1 MTRTRRRAAA
11 PAALLGILLGTLAA
25 APAAL
30 ADAPQS
36 VLDAIRK
43 RSASNELNYR
53 VYLDTDCFLD
63 AERVAGAIEAVVA
76 RSLITPTERLA
87 PAGEITLIVT
97 ADCTLPA
104 TSTSLGAF
112 SLEVA
117 FLALVDGA
125 MWKLDWEYGSLGIG
139 GSAFILAAI
148 EEQVEDALLDF
159 IRAHS

>member
-11 PAALLGILLGTLAA
+11 LAALLGILAT
-25 APAAL
+25 APTAL

-53 VYLDTDCFLD
+53 IYLDTDCFLD
-63 AERVAGAIEAVVA
+63 AERVADAIEDVVA
-76 RSLITPTERLA
+76 RSLITPLERLA

-117 FLALVDGA
+117 YLALVDGA

-139 GSAFILAAI
+139 GSAFILAEI

>member
-1 MTRTRRRAAA
+1 MAAA
-11 PAALLGILLGTLAA
+11 LAAALGILSLT
-25 APAAL
+25 PTAL

-43 RSASNELNYR
+43 RSVSDELNYR

-63 AERVAGAIEAVVA
+63 SQKVAAAIEDVVA
-76 RSLITPTERLA
+76 RSLITPLQRLA
-87 PAGEITLIVT
+87 PSGEVTLIVT

-104 TSTSLGAF
+104 TGTSLGAF

-117 FLALVDGA
+117 YLALVDGA
-125 MWKLDWEYGSLGIG
+125 MWKLDWEYGSLGMG
-139 GSAFILAAI
+139 GSEFILAEI

-159 IRAHS
+159 IRAHI

>member
-1 MTRTRRRAAA
+1 MLGLLLAA
-11 PAALLGILLGTLAA
+11 PTTLAE
-25 APAAL
+25 APR
-30 ADAPQS
+30 S
-36 VLDAIRK
+36 VLDAIGK
-43 RSASNELNYR
+43 RSASDELNYQ

-63 AERVAGAIEAVVA
+63 PEQVAEEIEDIVA
-76 RSLITPTERLA
+76 RSLITPLQRLA
-87 PAGEITLIVT
+87 PAGEVTLIVT

-117 FLALVDGA
+117 YLAVVDGA
-125 MWKLDWEYGSLGIG
+125 MWKLDWEYGSLGVG
-139 GSAFILAAI
+139 GSEFILGEI

>member
-1 MTRTRRRAAA
+1 MLAALIGI
-11 PAALLGILLGTLAA
+11 LLGILAA
-25 APAAL
+25 APTAL

-43 RSASNELNYR
+43 RSASNGLNYR

-63 AERVAGAIEAVVA
+63 AQKVAAAIEDIVA
-76 RSLITPTERLA
+76 RSLITPLERLA
-87 PAGEITLIVT
+87 PAGEVTLIVT

-139 GSAFILAAI
+139 GSEFILGEI

>member
-1 MTRTRRRAAA
+1 M
-11 PAALLGILLGTLAA
+11 
-25 APAAL
+25 
-30 ADAPQS
+30 
-36 VLDAIRK
+36 
-43 RSASNELNYR
+43 
-53 VYLDTDCFLD
+53 
-63 AERVAGAIEAVVA
+63 A
-76 RSLITPTERLA
+76 RSLITPLQRLA
-87 PAGEITLIVT
+87 PTGEVTLIVT

-117 FLALVDGA
+117 YLALVDGA

-139 GSAFILAAI
+139 GSEFILAAI

>member
-1 MTRTRRRAAA
+1 MTAAL
-11 PAALLGILLGTLAA
+11 AALLTLLFA

-36 VLDAIRK
+36 VLDAIQK
-43 RSASNELNYR
+43 RSASDELNYQ
-53 VYLDTDCFLD
+53 VYLDSDCFLD
-63 AERVAGAIEAVVA
+63 PEQVAGAIEAIVA
-76 RSLITPTERLA
+76 RSLIAPLERLA
-87 PAGEITLIVT
+87 PAGEVTLIVT

-104 TSTSLGAF
+104 TSDSLGAF

-117 FLALVDGA
+117 YLALVDAA

-139 GSAFILAAI
+139 GSEFILAEI

>member
-1 MTRTRRRAAA
+1 MAAVL
-11 PAALLGILLGTLAA
+11 AALLGILSA

-36 VLDAIRK
+36 VLDAIGK
-43 RSASNELNYR
+43 RSASDELNYQ

-63 AERVAGAIEAVVA
+63 RQKVAEAIEDIVA
-76 RSLITPTERLA
+76 RSLITPLKRLA
-87 PAGEITLIVT
+87 PAGEVTLIVT
-97 ADCTLPA
+97 VDCTLPA
-104 TSTSLGAF
+104 TSSSLGAF

-117 FLALVDGA
+117 YLALVDGA

-139 GSAFILAAI
+139 RREFILGEI

>member
-1 MTRTRRRAAA
+1 MNRTRRRAAA
-11 PAALLGILLGTLAA
+11 LAAVLGILAT

-43 RSASNELNYR
+43 RSTADELNYR

-63 AERVAGAIEAVVA
+63 AARVAAAIEDIVA
-76 RSLITPTERLA
+76 RSLIAPLERLA
-87 PAGEITLIVT
+87 PAGGVTLIVT

-104 TSTSLGAF
+104 TPTSLGAF
-112 SLEVA
+112 SLEVVY
-117 FLALVDGA
+117 LALVDGA

-139 GSAFILAAI
+139 GSEFILAAI

-159 IRAHS
+159 IRAHG

>member
-1 MTRTRRRAAA
+1 MLAA
-11 PAALLGILLGTLAA
+11 LLGTLAA

-30 ADAPQS
+30 AEAPQS

-43 RSASNELNYR
+43 RSASNELSYR

-63 AERVAGAIEAVVA
+63 AEKVAEAIEAVVA
-76 RSLITPTERLA
+76 RSLITPLERLA
-87 PAGEITLIVT
+87 PAGELTLIVT

-139 GSAFILAAI
+139 GSAFILGEI

>member
-1 MTRTRRRAAA
+1 MTRTRSRAAV
-11 PAALLGILLGTLAA
+11 PAILLAILLGMLAA
-25 APAAL
+25 APTAL
-30 ADAPQS
+30 ADAPRS

-43 RSASNELNYR
+43 RSVSDELNYR

-63 AERVAGAIEAVVA
+63 AARVAGAIEDIVA
-76 RSLITPTERLA
+76 RSLITPLQRLA
-87 PAGEITLIVT
+87 PTGEVTLIVT

-104 TSTSLGAF
+104 TSNSLGAF

-117 FLALVDGA
+117 YLARVDGA

-139 GSAFILAAI
+139 GGEFILAAI